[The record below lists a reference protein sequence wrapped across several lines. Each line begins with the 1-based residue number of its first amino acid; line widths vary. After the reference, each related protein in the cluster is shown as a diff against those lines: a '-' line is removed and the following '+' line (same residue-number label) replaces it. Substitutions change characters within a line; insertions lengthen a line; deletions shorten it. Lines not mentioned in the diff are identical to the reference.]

1 MLIASVLGTAPASA
15 AELHAGPRIGQP
27 APDFTGTDS
36 NGGAVSLSALRGRTV
51 VLEWS
56 NHQCPFVG
64 KHYRSGNMQSLQ
76 RDAARDGVAWITIVS
91 SAPGT
96 QGFVTAAEANELT
109 RSRGAAPMTVVLD
122 PSGAIGREY
131 GAKTTPHMFVIDPR
145 GTLIYMGAIDDRP
158 TTDVADIAGARNYV
172 KLALAAVA
180 AGTPL
185 TDTVTQ
191 PYGCSV
197 KYR

>member
-1 MLIASVLGTAPASA
+1 
-15 AELHAGPRIGQP
+15 
-27 APDFTGTDS
+27 
-36 NGGAVSLSALRGRTV
+36 
-51 VLEWS
+51 
-56 NHQCPFVG
+56 
-64 KHYRSGNMQSLQ
+64 
-76 RDAARDGVAWITIVS
+76 
-91 SAPGT
+91 
-96 QGFVTAAEANELT
+96 
-109 RSRGAAPMTVVLD
+109 
-122 PSGAIGREY
+122 
-131 GAKTTPHMFVIDPR
+131 MFVIDPR